1 MVVHTSYMAGADFKT
16 FGRCCIMAVNSL
28 NLLHFQVFAE
38 IRKLLKSCVFLGII
52 QQRLPFTY
60 HHNKEKPIND

>member
-1 MVVHTSYMAGADFKT
+1 
-16 FGRCCIMAVNSL
+16 MAVNSL
-28 NLLHFQVFAE
+28 NLLHFQLFAE
-38 IRKLLKSCVFLGII
+38 IRKLLKSCVFLGIM